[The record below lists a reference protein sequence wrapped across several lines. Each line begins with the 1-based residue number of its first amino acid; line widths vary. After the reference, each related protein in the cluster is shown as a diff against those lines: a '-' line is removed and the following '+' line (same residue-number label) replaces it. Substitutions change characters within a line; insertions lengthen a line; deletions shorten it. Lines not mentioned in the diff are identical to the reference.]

1 MIVATPSWRSAAMTR
16 QISRATNGASPSV
29 SAADPGFDAHWP
41 MRAPPAALLA
51 LRIRTSYSTRLAPCI
66 RGHLVRNAPHGGFCI
81 RLLVYRRSGDGLRC
95 CPRCRPEDAVSA
107 VPQAAQAAKPRAPV
121 SFDAHADADR
131 HRQLAFDGPVATL
144 ATAVA
149 EDVTLQLGY
158 KRKP

>member
-1 MIVATPSWRSAAMTR
+1 M
-16 QISRATNGASPSV
+16 
-29 SAADPGFDAHWP
+29 
-41 MRAPPAALLA
+41 
-51 LRIRTSYSTRLAPCI
+51 
-66 RGHLVRNAPHGGFCI
+66 
-81 RLLVYRRSGDGLRC
+81 
-95 CPRCRPEDAVSA
+95 SA